1 MGHNCKI
8 GKGVLITG
16 QAGFSGSVTV
26 EDYVVM
32 GGCAVFAPEVVVGK
46 HAQIGGLAGVTGDV
60 PEGAIYAGYPARPL
74 NEFLR
79 SVAALRKLALR
90 NKTKIPA
97 E

>member
-1 MGHNCKI
+1 
-8 GKGVLITG
+8 
-16 QAGFSGSVTV
+16 
-26 EDYVVM
+26 M

-79 SVAALRKLALR
+79 SVATLRKLALK
-90 NKTKIPA
+90 NKIKIPG